1 MGNVL
6 RLAQRPAIG
15 VPKDASVREAARTM
29 VDNRIGAV
37 LVYDAGVP
45 AGIFSERDVM
55 GRVVLS
61 ARDPETTR
69 VGDVMSAPLLTFPAD
84 GDPRAALTLM
94 LEKHIRHLPVV
105 SGDDTVLGML
115 SIRHLMQDRIDELN
129 DEIDALDA
137 YASYDGATG

>member
-15 VPKDASVREAARTM
+15 VPKEASVREAARIM

-37 LVYDAGVP
+37 LVYDEGQP

-55 GRVVLS
+55 GRVVL
-61 ARDPETTR
+61 AAKDPDKTT
-69 VGDVMSAPLLTFPAD
+69 VGEVMSEPLLTVAAD

-105 SGDDTVLGML
+105 AADDTVLGML

-137 YASYDGATG
+137 YASYDGAVG

>member
-15 VPKDASVREAARTM
+15 VPKEASVREASRTM

-37 LVYDAGVP
+37 LVYDGGVP
-45 AGIFSERDVM
+45 SGIFSERDVM
-55 GRVVLS
+55 GRVVL
-61 ARDPETTR
+61 
-69 VGDVMSAPLLTFPAD
+69 PAKS
-84 GDPRAALTLM
+84 PRSALTLM
-94 LEKHIRHLPVV
+94 LERHIRHLPVV
-105 SGDDTVLGML
+105 GDGGAVLGML

-129 DEIDALDA
+129 VEIDALDA